1 MTRAATLGAAES
13 ASTGRGA
20 GSHALTVSLQSTSR
34 LPSYAAFSS
43 SCSDVLSLPLFND
56 AGTEGTLNGGS
67 PGRTKVM
74 EEAEASC
81 LIASSRPP
89 ASAPI
94 PMDKVK
100 QEETGSKDRQEDK

>member
-1 MTRAATLGAAES
+1 MTRAATLGAAQS
-13 ASTGRGA
+13 ASRESCSRRIPAEYVTA
-20 GSHALTVSLQSTSR
+20 SLPPPPF
-34 LPSYAAFSS
+34 LP
-43 SCSDVLSLPLFND
+43 SCSDVLPLPLFND

-94 PMDKVK
+94 PMEKVK

>member
-1 MTRAATLGAAES
+1 MPSLYPCRVRHCLLSS
-13 ASTGRGA
+13 APFR
-20 GSHALTVSLQSTSR
+20 
-34 LPSYAAFSS
+34 PP
-43 SCSDVLSLPLFND
+43 CSDVLSLPLFND

-67 PGRTKVM
+67 PGRTKIM

-100 QEETGSKDRQEDK
+100 QEETGSKDRQEDKCVCV